1 MVVYVAI
8 MNSLVIKV
16 ISGYLDWESRLNLNL
31 ALPSYKR
38 VGAPISKENIYA
50 HEKYVIVE
58 LFKGKMADF
67 DILSKRKKVHVIS
80 EIFVRLMQPRYKVLY
95 ICNAGLR
102 ETVYERAS
110 SFSNAK
116 LNNTRDEMPP
126 NDAKLLAEK
135 ARHLKKLINA
145 GMKNK
150 ALKTQEY
157 CMLFNTLKARPIEL
171 CEN

>member
-80 EIFVRLMQPRYKVLY
+80 EIFVRLMQPRYK
-95 ICNAGLR
+95 